1 MTDPRGNPPQQPGT
15 AITRAALERVLA
27 RAAELQG
34 TTGDGDEAGRM
45 TEAQI
50 IELGKEVG
58 LTPEVLRQALAEERS
73 RTLVPEESGVL
84 AGLMGPSRVSA
95 GRTVPGSAAV
105 VLGSLDS
112 WMQRSEGLAVKRR
125 FADQLVWEARRDFF
139 STFKRALSLAGSGLE
154 LAEAHDVSAIVA
166 EVSPGQ
172 SHARIVADFG
182 AARSRAVTTM
192 VSLNVVM
199 LIGVTV
205 ALLAINVQPALAV
218 VPGALMAALTV
229 FVSRARYA
237 NLVARAQVVLE
248 QALDRLEFADSKPPT
263 TAQVLL
269 DAFIG
274 TPRPPK

>member
-1 MTDPRGNPPQQPGT
+1 
-15 AITRAALERVLA
+15 
-27 RAAELQG
+27 
-34 TTGDGDEAGRM
+34 
-45 TEAQI
+45 
-50 IELGKEVG
+50 
-58 LTPEVLRQALAEERS
+58 
-73 RTLVPEESGVL
+73 
-84 AGLMGPSRVSA
+84 
-95 GRTVPGSAAV
+95 
-105 VLGSLDS
+105 
-112 WMQRSEGLAVKRR
+112 
-125 FADQLVWEARRDFF
+125 
-139 STFKRALSLAGSGLE
+139 
-154 LAEAHDVSAIVA
+154 
-166 EVSPGQ
+166 
-172 SHARIVADFG
+172 
-182 AARSRAVTTM
+182 
-192 VSLNVVM
+192 VVM